1 MEHIR
6 IHTRD
11 AGALFL
17 AVLLWQGISV
27 SVRGTRLS
35 PKHGNSDLKLV
46 FSGNDCGKT
55 KGCYFYPESCSS
67 SPNNCNYFVSYTMKG
82 SWVTFELSGKTKW
95 IAVGFNYKAQMFSG
109 NDCGKTKGCYFYPE
123 SCSSS
128 PNNCNYFVSY
138 TMKGSWV
145 TFELSGKTKWIA
157 VGFNYKAQMDGTDS
171 IICSALPNGSTLIG
185 HYPVT
190 GHKRPKRTKQVIKE
204 LKFEGISHE
213 GGVVKCK
220 FSRQKSS
227 SMMAV
232 DLNEDLYV
240 IFASG
245 PVGDDGSL
253 VEHKWF
259 KHSMS
264 PVNLAEIGILEV
276 SSYDLLIIQLHGKF
290 EPERFSRQKSS
301 SMMAVDLNKDLY
313 VILASGPVGD
323 DGSLVEH
330 KWFKHS
336 MSPVNLAEI
345 GILEVSSYDLL
356 IIQLHAIL
364 MVLAWVGFA
373 TLGMFIARYMRPVWG
388 EKEIFGKRIW
398 FVVHTTIML
407 FTAMLTIFGA
417 ALAFLY
423 VGSWSEVRVWNEKL
437 ALNQSSFA
445 HCHCAAV
452 LSVSHIPNLCPFRR
466 VLFNWAHRGVGLM
479 ALALA
484 VVNIFLGCVLPAFLL
499 ENSAVY
505 VMIVYLLALASVCGF
520 EFYLTLCTKIDA
532 DNYKVLS
539 RPDSDEVEVAV
550 TSRRQNSGDV
560 RKKLR
565 LHNVVFGV
573 LILVLGVVCLAMLV
587 LLTVHEEADNEDDDD

>member
-1 MEHIR
+1 M
-6 IHTRD
+6 
-11 AGALFL
+11 
-17 AVLLWQGISV
+17 
-27 SVRGTRLS
+27 
-35 PKHGNSDLKLV
+35 
-46 FSGNDCGKT
+46 
-55 KGCYFYPESCSS
+55 
-67 SPNNCNYFVSYTMKG
+67 
-82 SWVTFELSGKTKW
+82 
-95 IAVGFNYKAQMFSG
+95 
-109 NDCGKTKGCYFYPE
+109 
-123 SCSSS
+123 
-128 PNNCNYFVSY
+128 
-138 TMKGSWV
+138 
-145 TFELSGKTKWIA
+145 
-157 VGFNYKAQMDGTDS
+157 
-171 IICSALPNGSTLIG
+171 
-185 HYPVT
+185 
-190 GHKRPKRTKQVIKE
+190 
-204 LKFEGISHE
+204 
-213 GGVVKCK
+213 
-220 FSRQKSS
+220 
-227 SMMAV
+227 
-232 DLNEDLYV
+232 
-240 IFASG
+240 
-245 PVGDDGSL
+245 L

-264 PVNLAEIGILEV
+264 PVNLAEI
-276 SSYDLLIIQLHGKF
+276 
-290 EPERFSRQKSS
+290 
-301 SMMAVDLNKDLY
+301 A
-313 VILASGPVGD
+313 
-323 DGSLVEH
+323 
-330 KWFKHS
+330 
-336 MSPVNLAEI
+336 
-345 GILEVSSYDLL
+345 ILEVSSYDLL

-423 VGSWSEVRVWNEKL
+423 VGSWSED
-437 ALNQSSFA
+437 AGA
-445 HCHCAAV
+445 HPFIGVVVLTIAV
-452 LSVSHIPNLCPFRR
+452 LQPIIAFFRPPVNSGRRR

-484 VVNIFLGCVLPAFLL
+484 VVNIFLGCVLPAFHL

-532 DNYKVLS
+532 DNYEVLS

-587 LLTVHEEADNEDDDD
+587 LLTVHEQADNEDDDD

>member
-46 FSGNDCGKT
+46 
-55 KGCYFYPESCSS
+55 
-67 SPNNCNYFVSYTMKG
+67 
-82 SWVTFELSGKTKW
+82 
-95 IAVGFNYKAQMFSG
+95 FSG

-232 DLNEDLYV
+232 DLNKDLYV
-240 IFASG
+240 IF
-245 PVGDDGSL
+245 
-253 VEHKWF
+253 
-259 KHSMS
+259 
-264 PVNLAEIGILEV
+264 
-276 SSYDLLIIQLHGKF
+276 
-290 EPERFSRQKSS
+290 
-301 SMMAVDLNKDLY
+301 
-313 VILASGPVGD
+313 ASGPVGD

-423 VGSWSEVRVWNEKL
+423 VGSWSED
-437 ALNQSSFA
+437 AGA
-445 HCHCAAV
+445 HPFIGVVVLTIAV
-452 LSVSHIPNLCPFRR
+452 LQPIIAFFRPPVNSGRRR

-484 VVNIFLGCVLPAFLL
+484 VVNIFLGCVLPAFHL